1 MVTFALPAGMG
12 KAGNNCRQESG
23 DEPDWGKPDR
33 WKDEGLVRD
42 SPGYGRGSVGVRRL
56 SGMLC
61 F

>member
-1 MVTFALPAGMG
+1 MTFVLPEGMG
-12 KAGNNCRQESG
+12 KAGNNCWQESY
-23 DEPDWGKPDR
+23 DEPGRGKSDR

-42 SPGYGRGSVGVRRL
+42 TPGHGRGAVVVRRL